1 MKGWY
6 QAAVDRA
13 PPPIR
18 FNLRWITA
26 ERVDL
31 YRHIPPLG
39 NNITVFVEP
48 LKVEESVT
56 MEDKI
61 EWAVKRLRNHCSGAP
76 SGMRA
81 EHLKGWFT
89 EARNDESVSAN
100 LSETEGTTAVI
111 GGTGRGEVD
120 EIREKAPTEMTNWE
134 RVAALVRVDFGEG
147 LLAEEATWQAVFL
160 IPKGKWDYR
169 GIGLV

>member
-1 MKGWY
+1 
-6 QAAVDRA
+6 
-13 PPPIR
+13 
-18 FNLRWITA
+18 
-26 ERVDL
+26 
-31 YRHIPPLG
+31 
-39 NNITVFVEP
+39 
-48 LKVEESVT
+48 
-56 MEDKI
+56 MEDSVPTEDEI
-61 EWAVKRLRNHCSGAP
+61 EWAEKWLQNHRSRGP
-76 SGMRA
+76 SRMRA

-89 EARNDESVSAN
+89 EARRDESVSAN

-111 GGTGRGEVD
+111 GGILGEEMD